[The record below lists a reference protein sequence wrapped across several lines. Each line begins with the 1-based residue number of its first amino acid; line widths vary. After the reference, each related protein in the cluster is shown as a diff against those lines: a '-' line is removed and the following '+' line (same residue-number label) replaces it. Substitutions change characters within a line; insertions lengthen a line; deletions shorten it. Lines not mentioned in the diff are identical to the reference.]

1 MNRIAHFEKVSYE
14 IFRADLLKS
23 AATYKESEI
32 RGIYEKITLPVRA
45 TAHSAGYDFVSP
57 VTVNIGA
64 VSETAAPANAAPA
77 ACIIPTGIRAR
88 IDGGYFLGL
97 FPRSGLGFKFG
108 LRLSNTVGIIDSDY
122 YNSDNEGHILVSI
135 KSEKPLKIEAG
146 TRFCQGIFIPYGI
159 TIDDSADAK
168 RNGGMG
174 STD

>member
-1 MNRIAHFEKVSYE
+1 MNRIAKFEKVSYE

-23 AATYKESEI
+23 AATYEESEI
-32 RGIYEKITLPVRA
+32 RAVYETITLPRRA

-57 VTVNIGA
+57 FTVNIGM
-64 VSETAAPANAAPA
+64 VSETGETAAPA
-77 ACIIPTGIRAR
+77 ACIIPTGIRVR
-88 IDGGYFLGL
+88 IDDGYFLGL

-108 LRLSNTVGIIDSDY
+108 LRLSNTVGIIDGDY
-122 YNSDNEGHILVSI
+122 YNSDNEGHILVSV
-135 KSEKPLKIEAG
+135 KSDKPLKIEAG

-159 TIDDSADAK
+159 TVDDSATAT